1 MTDKDAEIEKLRAEV
16 VELKKGLKDMAG
28 EMGNMQKEFGQICL
42 AMGRAMGYVNPSDH
56 ALPSATNSPRT
67 AASPTPTSTSPNPST
82 VNPSTTL
89 SLSSSSKGDDESS
102 AVSSVEEKKPTTTS
116 SSSASVSS
124 KSSKSSTKPA
134 AKPAPAPFKPAEI
147 EIEKGEEGS
156 LGEASTMSQSG
167 VGEGV
172 GFVLSPD
179 PAKKQEKQGSSDEP
193 ALQQS
198 QSKLFTLSDS
208 EDSQSLG
215 QSITSSSVGMSNSG
229 VSDSLSMPSK
239 VA

>member
-1 MTDKDAEIEKLRAEV
+1 MADKDAEIEKLRAEV
-16 VELKKGLKDMAG
+16 LELRKGLKDMAG
-28 EMGNMQKEFGQICL
+28 DMGNMQKEF
-42 AMGRAMGYVNPSDH
+42 
-56 ALPSATNSPRT
+56 
-67 AASPTPTSTSPNPST
+67 ASSPNPST

-102 AVSSVEEKKPTTTS
+102 AVSSIEEKKPTTSTSNSSTS
-116 SSSASVSS
+116 SSS

-134 AKPAPAPFKPAEI
+134 AKPVPAPFKPAEI
-147 EIEKGEEGS
+147 DIGKGEEGS

-179 PAKKQEKQGSSDEP
+179 PKKVGGGGTVGEP

-215 QSITSSSVGMSNSG
+215 QSVASSSIGMSNSG
-229 VSDSLSMPSK
+229 VSDSLSVPSK
-239 VA
+239 IA